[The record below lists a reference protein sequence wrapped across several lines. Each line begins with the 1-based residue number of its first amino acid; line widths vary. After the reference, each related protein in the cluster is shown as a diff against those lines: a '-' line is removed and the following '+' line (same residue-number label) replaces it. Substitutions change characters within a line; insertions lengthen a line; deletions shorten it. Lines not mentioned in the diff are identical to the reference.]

1 MSNLNKKVSVLST
14 LQAAGADV
22 SLSNGVL
29 SITGTPSTPVRNIAD
44 AAIVA
49 SLAGL
54 PVVNTITSTATVAGS
69 TTYSGNIEQVIEG
82 RTYSEPFSYTTPAVA
97 PSDTN
102 FYASIAALI
111 QGALDGGQLV
121 GTVSSSSGGVV
132 FTGTVDAPIAGFTL
146 NNLSVS
152 SPAKTLTAAGS
163 SAGNTTP
170 RVFTAGAAHGLTV
183 GKIYRITFVGV
194 TGAGLADLN
203 KEMFGLVASATTITL
218 FNTSATGIVDTT
230 TASSITVS
238 NDGRQT
244 FASDASGITGYSAAT
259 NYIGLDVS
267 FLSQNNV
274 DAGIVQPQ
282 LVLGD
287 ATNNTVAITNAFIQ
301 AIIAALNGSNA
312 AEMSAAL

>member
-54 PVVNTITSTATVAGS
+54 PVVNTITSTAAVAGS
-69 TTYSGNIEQVIEG
+69 TTYSGNIVQEVEG
-82 RTYSEPFSYTTPAVA
+82 RTYSEPFSYTTPTVA

-121 GTVSSSSGGVV
+121 GTVSSTSGGVV

-146 NNLSVS
+146 SNLSVS

-163 SAGNTTP
+163 SATNATP

-194 TGAGLADLN
+194 TGTGAADLN
-203 KEMFGLVASATTITL
+203 KEVYGLVASATTITL
-218 FNTSATGIVDTT
+218 FNTSNTGTVDTT
-230 TASSITVS
+230 TASSITVA

-287 ATNNTVAITNAFIQ
+287 ATNNSVAVANAFIQ

>member
-1 MSNLNKKVSVLST
+1 MSNLNKKVNVLST

-22 SLSNGVL
+22 ALSNGVL
-29 SITGTPSTPVRNIAD
+29 SITGVKGIPVRNIAN
-44 AAIVA
+44 ANIVA

-54 PVVNTITSTATVAGS
+54 PVVNTITSTAAVAGS

-82 RTYSEPFSYTTPAVA
+82 RTYSEPFSYTTPASA
-97 PSDTN
+97 PSDAA

-121 GTVSSSSGGVV
+121 GTVSSSSSGVV
-132 FTGTVDAPIAGFTL
+132 FTGTVNAPIAGFAL
-146 NNLSVS
+146 SNLSVS

-163 SAGNTTP
+163 SATNATP

-183 GKIYRITFVGV
+183 GGIYRITFVGV
-194 TGAGLADLN
+194 TGAGAADLN
-203 KEMFGLVASATTITL
+203 KEVFGVVTSATDITL
-218 FNTSATGIVDTT
+218 FNTSATGAVVTT

-238 NDGRQT
+238 NDGKQT
-244 FASDASGITGYSAAT
+244 FADEASGITGYAATT
-259 NYIGLDVS
+259 NYIGLDVE

-274 DAGIVQPQ
+274 DAGIVQPR

-287 ATNNTVAITNAFIQ
+287 ATANSVVVTNAFVQ

-312 AEMSAAL
+312 AEMSASL

>member
-54 PVVNTITSTATVAGS
+54 PVVNTITFTATIAAS

-82 RTYSEPFSYTTPAVA
+82 RTYSEPFSYTTPAVVPTA
-97 PSDTN
+97 TVG
-102 FYASIAALI
+102 YAAIEALI

-121 GTVSSSSGGVV
+121 GTVSSSGSGVV

-146 NNLSVS
+146 SNLSVS

-163 SAGNTTP
+163 SATNATP

-183 GKIYRITFVGV
+183 GGIYRITFADV
-194 TGAGLADLN
+194 TGTGAADLN
-203 KEMFGLVASATTITL
+203 KEVFGLVASATTITL
-218 FNTSATGIVDTT
+218 FNTSNTGTVDTT
-230 TASSITVS
+230 AASAITVS
-238 NDGRQT
+238 NDGKQT
-244 FASDASGITGYSAAT
+244 FASDASGITGYAAAT

-287 ATNNTVAITNAFIQ
+287 ATANSVAVANAFVQ